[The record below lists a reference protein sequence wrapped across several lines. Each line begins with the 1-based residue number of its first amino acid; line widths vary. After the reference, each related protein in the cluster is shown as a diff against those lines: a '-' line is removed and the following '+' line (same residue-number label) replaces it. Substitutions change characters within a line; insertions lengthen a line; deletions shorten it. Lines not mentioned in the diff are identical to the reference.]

1 MALLLLFVLIVGL
14 FGAGINYAASTLAK
28 PTIAKGI
35 LAITIA
41 PICGLWIYCAIEL
54 WLAVK
59 TNDMR
64 YFGVDMAFTIVTIF
78 AIVWVPGSYFGA
90 RRGRSNRARSVAD

>member
-1 MALLLLFVLIVGL
+1 MALILLFALIAGL
-14 FGAGINYAASTLAK
+14 VGAGINYAASRLAK
-28 PTIAKGI
+28 PTIAKAI

-41 PICGLWIYCAIEL
+41 PICGLWIYCAVQL

-64 YFGVDMAFTIVTIF
+64 YFGADMAF
-78 AIVWVPGSYFGA
+78 A
-90 RRGRSNRARSVAD
+90 RQLRRRLN